1 MSVKVEQPADV
12 SGHTEL
18 ASNPTPFGLPH
29 PVAFSDAQRGQSA
42 TTPNESNDHAPLLQ
56 QQQQQQQSERPSTSS
71 NARVPL
77 PPQGSSGSSSAGGAA
92 PSSSGPMSS
101 NWTPPPRPR
110 PGRKPIPQEDAADR
124 RRLQNRIAQRNF
136 RDKRQQKLYETQQEL
151 EERKH
156 EYQDHINSLQ
166 RQLED
171 LRQEKRRQVDDLKR
185 QLDDSEKRA
194 QAAEKDKLRIQQL
207 YSRASAGYPATTGTQ
222 YNHPNASDLAIN
234 TARLPAGYGGASVPT
249 PPEDNFGEIDF
260 TYHFRPMHAQQQ
272 HHHQNTNA
280 LRPTISNDS
289 ASSGPMDYTT
299 TGGHQ
304 DMDVEDRCGF
314 CTDDQNCACR
324 NEQQELLAKR
334 RAHDRA
340 TALMAE
346 AARDANPT
354 PSTQAS
360 LPGSCAQ
367 CLRDPAR
374 AQACRDLAS
383 SGAQFQ
389 PRPSTQD
396 STGLYDS
403 APTDSRDSMTSA
415 VPGSMAPPSSSSS
428 HHEQRMSC
436 STMIDRF
443 SEAGQ
448 RTNSVASLLK
458 HGEPMRAYPAAAGRG
473 GYEFE
478 EHEAAQVLSNLSRRN
493 TVVGVRSGDGL

>member
-42 TTPNESNDHAPLLQ
+42 TTPNESNDHAPL
-56 QQQQQQQSERPSTSS
+56 QQQQSERASTSS

-156 EYQDHINSLQ
+156 EYQEHINSLQ

-185 QLDDSEKRA
+185 QLDESEKRA
-194 QAAEKDKLRIQQL
+194 QAAEKDKLHIQQL

-222 YNHPNASDLAIN
+222 YNHPNASGLAIN

-249 PPEDNFGEIDF
+249 PPEENFGEIDF

-340 TALMAE
+340 AALMAE

-396 STGLYDS
+396 GTRLYES
-403 APTDSRDSMTSA
+403 HPADSRDSLTSA

-448 RTNSVASLLK
+448 RTNSVASLLN
-458 HGEPMRAYPAAAGRG
+458 HGEPMRAYPAASGHG

-493 TVVGVRSGDGL
+493 TVVGVRSGEGV

>member
-1 MSVKVEQPADV
+1 MD
-12 SGHTEL
+12 
-18 ASNPTPFGLPH
+18 
-29 PVAFSDAQRGQSA
+29 
-42 TTPNESNDHAPLLQ
+42 
-56 QQQQQQQSERPSTSS
+56 
-71 NARVPL
+71 
-77 PPQGSSGSSSAGGAA
+77 
-92 PSSSGPMSS
+92 
-101 NWTPPPRPR
+101 WTPPPRPR

-156 EYQDHINSLQ
+156 EYQEHINILQ

-194 QAAEKDKLRIQQL
+194 QAAEKDKLHIQQL
-207 YSRASAGYPATTGTQ
+207 YSRTSAGYPATTGTQ
-222 YNHPNASDLAIN
+222 YNHPNASGLAIN
-234 TARLPAGYGGASVPT
+234 TARFPAGYGGASVPT

-272 HHHQNTNA
+272 HHHHQQTTNA

-340 TALMAE
+340 AALMAE

-354 PSTQAS
+354 PSTQVS

-367 CLRDPAR
+367 CLRDP
-374 AQACRDLAS
+374 
-383 SGAQFQ
+383 
-389 PRPSTQD
+389 
-396 STGLYDS
+396 

-428 HHEQRMSC
+428 HHE
-436 STMIDRF
+436 
-443 SEAGQ
+443 
-448 RTNSVASLLK
+448 
-458 HGEPMRAYPAAAGRG
+458 
-473 GYEFE
+473 
-478 EHEAAQVLSNLSRRN
+478 
-493 TVVGVRSGDGL
+493 